1 MPLRSLSAVL
11 VRIHTPGNLGSAAR
25 VAKNFGLADLRIVEP
40 AAAPDED
47 STRLAS
53 GADDV
58 LGSLRRFP
66 DLAAAVADFDAVIA
80 TSSLRGRDEQRFLTL
95 GELPAFLAELGPNA
109 RTAFVFGPERSGLT
123 EEERSRASA
132 CLRLP
137 SRPEFPT
144 LNVSHAL
151 AAVLAVARMEEEEVG
166 PGAKEADRGNWA
178 AARDIE
184 GAIDHWDRALEAI
197 GFYDTGHRDR
207 SLRAWRKIVA
217 GRPLLVREA
226 AILRGVA
233 NRVMVALRLLGQ
245 QSAVSGPQS
254 SEKPPRI
261 S

>member
-1 MPLRSLSAVL
+1 VTPRSLSAVL

-25 VAKNFGLADLRIVEP
+25 VAKNFGVADLRLVEP
-40 AAAPDED
+40 AAVADED
-47 STRLAS
+47 SVRLAS

-58 LGSLRRFP
+58 LAGVRRYP
-66 DLAAAVADFDAVIA
+66 DVSAAVADFDAVVA

-95 GELPAFLAELGPNA
+95 GGLPGFLAELGPAA

-137 SRPEFPT
+137 STPEFPT

-151 AAVLAVARMEEEEVG
+151 AAVLAVARMAEETPAAE
-166 PGAKEADRGNWA
+166 EADRGEWA
-178 AARDIE
+178 PARDVE

-217 GRPLLVREA
+217 GRPLSAREA

-233 NRVMVALRLLGQ
+233 NRVMVALRLRKPEGEGADPSLR
-245 QSAVSGPQS
+245 SG
-254 SEKPPRI
+254 
-261 S
+261 